1 MRTFILATIFRQE
14 PVLFSFQYLF
24 KITNIGLVEKISWS
38 QTCLSLLNKNK
49 LLRCKERLVYNKK
62 KLKSLKMQQHTPL

>member
-24 KITNIGLVEKISWS
+24 KITNRLSWE
-38 QTCLSLLNKNK
+38 NK
-49 LLRCKERLVYNKK
+49 LIANLNSVE
-62 KLKSLKMQQHTPL
+62 

>member
-1 MRTFILATIFRQE
+1 MRTFILANIFRQE
-14 PVLFSFQYLF
+14 SVLFSFQYLF
-24 KITNIGLVEKISWS
+24 KITNIDLEKISWS

>member
-24 KITNIGLVEKISWS
+24 KITNKDLVEKISWS
-38 QTCLSLLNKNK
+38 QTWTVLNKNK
-49 LLRCKERLVYNKK
+49 LLRCKEGLVYNKK
-62 KLKSLKMQQHTPL
+62 KLKSLKMQQNTPL

>member
-1 MRTFILATIFRQE
+1 MRTFILANIFRQE

-24 KITNIGLVEKISWS
+24 KITNIDLVEKISWS
-38 QTCLSLLNKNK
+38 QTHLSLLNKNK

-62 KLKSLKMQQHTPL
+62 KLKSLKMQQNTPL

>member
-1 MRTFILATIFRQE
+1 MRTFILANIFRQE

-24 KITNIGLVEKISWS
+24 KITNIDLEKISWS